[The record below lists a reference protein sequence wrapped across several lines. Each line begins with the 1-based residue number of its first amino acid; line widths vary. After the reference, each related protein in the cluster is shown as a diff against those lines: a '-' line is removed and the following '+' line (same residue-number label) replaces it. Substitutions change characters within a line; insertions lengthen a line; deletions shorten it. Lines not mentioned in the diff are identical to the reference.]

1 MIHLKIKGKSL
12 QPRILCSAR
21 LLFIFDGEIKS
32 FTDKQKQKG
41 IQYHQTSIMTNAKG
55 TSLGGKDK
63 ATMRNKKIMKWES
76 SLVKA
81 NLE

>member
-12 QPRILCSAR
+12 QARILCSAR
-21 LLFIFDGEIKS
+21 LLFRFDGEIKS
-32 FTDKQKQKG
+32 FTDKQKQKR
-41 IQYHQTSIMTNAKG
+41 IQCHQISIMTNAKG
-55 TSLGGKDK
+55 TSLGGKEK